1 MLHHEVQPPGEWGHH
16 SPVPATGAGAGGS
29 GRRPAAICRHVTKS
43 FGTTTALAG
52 LDLDVPAGV
61 VTALLG
67 PNGAGKTTTISLLAG
82 LRQPDSGT
90 VEVLGGPPRA
100 LSIQRRVGLAPQV
113 ISFPAQLRVAEV
125 LDFVAAHHAHP
136 LPAGETLERFQLA
149 TLAQRRSDTLSGGE
163 QRRLAAAIAILG
175 RPALLI
181 LDEPTA
187 NLDPPSR
194 QLLWREIRR
203 QRSDGVAVLL
213 CTHDL
218 DEAEQLAEE
227 VVVLAHG
234 RCSVS
239 GTPAALRRRTGAAS
253 LAAALAALEVWS

>member
-1 MLHHEVQPPGEWGHH
+1 MER
-16 SPVPATGAGAGGS
+16 S
-29 GRRPAAICRHVTKS
+29 GLRPAASCRHVTKS
-43 FGTTTALAG
+43 FGATTALVD
-52 LDLDVPAGV
+52 LDLDVPEGT

-67 PNGAGKTTTISLLAG
+67 LNGAGKTTAISIFAG
-82 LRQPDSGT
+82 LRQPDAGA
-90 VEVLGGPPRA
+90 VEVLGGSPHARA
-100 LSIQRRVGLAPQV
+100 IQRQVGLAPQV
-113 ISFPAQLRVAEV
+113 MSFPAQLRVAEV
-125 LDFVAAHHAHP
+125 LDFVAAHHADP
-136 LPAGETLERFQLA
+136 LPIGETLERFQLVG
-149 TLAQRRSDTLSGGE
+149 LARRRSDTLSGGE
-163 QRRLAAAIAILG
+163 QRRLATAIAVLG

-194 QLLWREIRR
+194 QLLWGEVRR
-203 QRSDGVAVLL
+203 QRADGVTVLL

-239 GTPAALRRRTGAAS
+239 GTPAALRRSTGAAS
-253 LAAALAALEVWS
+253 LGKALEQLEVWS